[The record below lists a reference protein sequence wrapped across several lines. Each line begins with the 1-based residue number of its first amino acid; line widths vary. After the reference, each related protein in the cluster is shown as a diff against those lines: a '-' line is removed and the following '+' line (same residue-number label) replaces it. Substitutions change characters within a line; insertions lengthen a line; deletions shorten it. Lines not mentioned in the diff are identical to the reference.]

1 MAKKN
6 TAYFR
11 DKLTTVDEQGKRVWL
26 YPKKPKGRYFNKRKI
41 LAIVL
46 LAFLYAGPFIKVHG
60 QPLLLFN
67 IFERKFILF
76 GTVFWP
82 QDFHLIVLMLIT
94 LILFVVLFTVIF
106 GRLFCGWVCP
116 QTIFM
121 EFVFRRIEYLIEG
134 DSAAQRRLAKQPW
147 DFEKVWKKTLK
158 HLVFYAIA
166 FITAN
171 TFLAYIIGIDQLMVY
186 IKEGPLQHL
195 PGFIGLLIF
204 SGVFYFIFAFFREQ
218 VCTIAC
224 PYGRLQSVLIDPK
237 TLIVAYDYKR
247 GEPRGPLSKAKEGNL
262 GDCVNCNACVAVCPT
277 GIDIRNGTQL
287 ECINCTACID
297 ACDATME
304 KVNRPK
310 GLIRYDSEEGIE
322 TGKHHLFNTRSIAY
336 SLVLTALLV
345 FVGFLFALRGD
356 YEVTI
361 LRARGSMYQEYGKDS
376 LSNIYNYNIVNK
388 SRHDIHVNMKLL
400 SPPGTI
406 HFIGGNLTVPF
417 GQSANGTFLVVLPKK
432 EMHSSEIPIVIGLFH
447 NGKKVENYHSTFV
460 APNSLDTPSSGSS
473 HAKKNKN
480 EN

>member
-6 TAYFR
+6 TPHFR
-11 DKLTTVDEQGKRVWL
+11 DRLTTVDEKGKRVWL
-26 YPKKPKGRYFNKRKI
+26 YPKKPKGKFFNKRRA
-41 LAIVL
+41 LAVVL
-46 LAFLYAGPFIKVHG
+46 LAFLYVGPFIKVHG
-60 QPLLLFN
+60 QPLLMFN
-67 IFERKFILF
+67 IMERKFILF

-106 GRLFCGWVCP
+106 GRLFCGWICP

-147 DFEKVWKKTLK
+147 NFEKIWKKSLK

-166 FITAN
+166 FVTAN
-171 TFLAYIIGIDQLMVY
+171 TFLAYIIGADQLMVY
-186 IKEGPLQHL
+186 IKEGPLAHL
-195 PGFIGLLIF
+195 SGFIGLLIF

-247 GEPRGPLSKAKEGNL
+247 GEPRGPLSKAKQGNL
-262 GDCVNCNACVAVCPT
+262 GDCVDCNACVVVCPT

-304 KVNRPK
+304 KVHRPK

-336 SLVLTALLV
+336 SLVLIALLG
-345 FVGFLFALRGD
+345 FVAFLFAMRGD
-356 YEVTI
+356 YEATI
-361 LRARGSMYQEYGKDS
+361 LRARGSMYQEYGSDS

-388 SRHDIHVNMKLL
+388 SRHTIRVDMKLL
-400 SPPGTI
+400 SPSGTI
-406 HFIGGNLTVPF
+406 HFIGGKMVVPV
-417 GQSANGTFLVVLPKK
+417 GEVGKGTFMVVLPKK
-432 EMHSSEIPIVIGLFH
+432 ELHASEVPLVIGLIH

-460 APNSLDTPSSGSS
+460 APNNLDR
-473 HAKKNKN
+473 HN
-480 EN
+480 